1 LLLFILSTE
10 KEKEEEEEEAGLE
23 ESFFVIVSV
32 RIPKQNDGIV
42 RGGLRWTSLSR
53 EFRDG

>member
-1 LLLFILSTE
+1 MGSS
-10 KEKEEEEEEAGLE
+10 
-23 ESFFVIVSV
+23 SFFVIVSV